1 MEIRIV
7 IFLAFVSVT
16 LITNTLVILFAYK
29 ALASMASKVTETMSE
44 FRESGQT
51 REMIESLQVATEQAA
66 AITESTKRKVAEFD
80 LVLSRLQENYR
91 STLAAADSKLEE
103 VAANINTTAQKVRD
117 VVAQP
122 AFAVASFTTGL
133 LRVLRND

>member
-16 LITNTLVILFAYK
+16 LIANTLVILFAYK
-29 ALASMASKVTETMSE
+29 ALASMASKATETMSE

-51 REMIESLQVATEQAA
+51 REMIQSLQMATERAA
-66 AITESTKRKVAEFD
+66 AITESTRQKVAEFD
-80 LVLSRLQENYR
+80 PVLSRLQENYR

-122 AFAVASFTTGL
+122 AFAVASFTTGIL
-133 LRVLRND
+133 KVLKDD